1 MTPEMETALGQM
13 MAAAVHAEGHRAKLP
28 KDPDIDKRSA
38 QLANRK
44 SRLMRLARERGARG
58 FIVKDVSQ
66 SLSVAGNTARDVIND
81 AIAAGQ
87 IYGVDG
93 PRNTVRYYVKDA
105 A

>member
-1 MTPEMETALGQM
+1 MTPQQEAAIGQM

-28 KDPDIDKRSA
+28 KDQEQDKMAGRI
-38 QLANRK
+38 ANRK